1 MKRILVIQTASIGD
15 VILATPLVESLHL
28 ALPDAKIDFLLKK
41 GNEHLFENH
50 PFLNEII
57 IWDKTNR
64 KYKNYYKILFKLR
77 KKSYDLII
85 NVQRFSSTG
94 LLTVLA
100 GSKQTIGFDKNPFS
114 FFYCTKVK
122 HVILAEGEDLHEV
135 DRNLELLHSLKIK
148 PFRSPRLYPS
158 ENDYSGIKKYKTNP
172 YICIAPASLWF
183 TKQFPVEKWVEF
195 ANAVPEKLSIFL
207 IGSSSDRELCDRI
220 IAESDNSKVINL
232 AGNLTLLQ
240 TASLLKGADMN
251 YVNDSAPQHL
261 ASSVNAPVTTIF
273 CSTIPAFGFGPLSE
287 NEKVIETHE
296 QLDCRPCGF
305 HGLRSCPK
313 KHFKCAVTITKE
325 QLLDRLADE
334 RRDN

>member
-15 VILATPLVESLHL
+15 VILATPLVESLHQ
-28 ALPDAKIDFLLKK
+28 AFPDAKIDFLLKK
-41 GNEHLFENH
+41 GIEHLFENH

-57 IWDKTNR
+57 RWDKANR
-64 KYKNYYKILFKLR
+64 KYKNYFNILFKVR

-100 GSKQTIGFDKNPFS
+100 GAKLTIGFDKNPFS
-114 FFYCTKVK
+114 FFYSKRVK
-122 HVILAEGEDLHEV
+122 HVISDKGGNLHEV

-148 PFRSPRLYPS
+148 PFRIPRLYPS
-158 ENDYSGIKKYKTNP
+158 ENDDASIKKYKTNP

-183 TKQFPVEKWVEF
+183 TKQLPVEKWVEF
-195 ANAVPEKLSIFL
+195 VISVPDKFSIFL
-207 IGSSSDRELCDRI
+207 IGSGSDRELCDQI
-220 IAESDNSKVINL
+220 IADSDNSKVINL
-232 AGNLTLLQ
+232 AGNLSLLQ

-287 NEKVIETHE
+287 NAKVIETHE
-296 QLDCRPCGF
+296 QLECRPCGL
-305 HGLRSCPK
+305 HGLRSCPE
-313 KHFKCAVTITKE
+313 KHFRCAVTITKE

-334 RRDN
+334 RRNN

>member
-15 VILATPLVESLHL
+15 VILATPLVESLHQ

-41 GNEHLFENH
+41 GIEPLFENH

-57 IWDKTNR
+57 IWDKANR
-64 KYKNYYKILFKLR
+64 KYKNYFKILFKIR
-77 KKSYDLII
+77 KKSYDLIV

-114 FFYCTKVK
+114 FFYSTRVK
-122 HVILAEGEDLHEV
+122 HLFSTGGEDLHEV
-135 DRNLELLHSLKIK
+135 DRNLELLHLLQIK
-148 PFRSPRLYPS
+148 PFRSPMLYPS
-158 ENDYSGIKKYKTNP
+158 ENDYAGIKKYKTNP

-183 TKQFPVEKWVEF
+183 TKQFPVEKWVDF
-195 ANAVPEKLSIFL
+195 ANALPEKFATFL
-207 IGSSSDRELCDRI
+207 IGSGSDRELCDRI
-220 IAESDNSKVINL
+220 LSDSANSRVINL
-232 AGNLTLLQ
+232 AGNLSLLQ
-240 TASLLKGADMN
+240 TASLMKDAEMN

-287 NEKVIETHE
+287 NSKVIETQE

-313 KHFKCAVTITKE
+313 KHFRCAVTITKE
-325 QLLDRLADE
+325 QLLDRLTDE
-334 RRDN
+334 RRNN